1 MNTKAFSLL
10 PVVLVMALAGGCQIG
25 ASAAPIGAT
34 AVSVEPLATLSPSQ
48 IITLGD
54 IDSDEPAKKIRRF
67 QPLADYLATH
77 LAEFGIKEG
86 RVVIAWDIPQMGLYL
101 KQEKVD
107 LYFDSAF
114 PALGVQKLSDSEV
127 ILRRWK
133 QGAPTYW
140 SVYIAR
146 RDRGI
151 TSSKDF
157 MGKVLAFEEPHSTSG
172 FILPAGTLIQ
182 RGFNLVEVVGPESHV
197 APHQIGYF
205 FTRDEENTVEL
216 VLAG

>member
-10 PVVLVMALAGGCQIG
+10 AIVLVMALAGGCQIG

-34 AVSVEPLATLSPSQ
+34 AVASEPLATLSPSQ
-48 IITLGD
+48 IITIGD
-54 IDSDEPAKKIRRF
+54 IDSDEPAKKIKRF

-86 RVVIAWDIPQMGLYL
+86 RVVIAWDIPQMGIYL

-107 LYFDSAF
+107 LYLDSSF
-114 PALGVQKLSDSEV
+114 PTLSVQKLSDSEV

-133 QGAPTYW
+133 QGEPTYW

-146 RDRGI
+146 RDSGI
-151 TSSKDF
+151 TS
-157 MGKVLAFEEPHSTSG
+157 G
-172 FILPAGTLIQ
+172 
-182 RGFNLVEVVGPESHV
+182 
-197 APHQIGYF
+197 
-205 FTRDEENTVEL
+205 
-216 VLAG
+216 